1 MDNKKT
7 IIASIIGVALL
18 VVLVVGATFAYF
30 TTAVT
35 NDDGETLVTGKTDA
49 IGSIAL
55 TNPTSNLHI
64 TLSALDMAQSNLGA
78 YYATNDSTKNYDTE
92 EVQREIAVA
101 TLTGGEATTHYECT
115 TTINLIR
122 DPALMMVLQPG
133 DAYIQFGGVLTD
145 KVDLTSVQSSFPV
158 TFKLNGTDTL
168 RQSVSASFSIVNRN
182 VNQNAIAGK
191 NFTLKFLNDDLE
203 CKVVENSS
211 ANATLL
217 AQAVTDLAGQS
228 SGNGNVLNE
237 NGIRYQGANPN
248 NYIEFNNETW
258 RIIGV
263 FDGYTKIIRSEP
275 LGGLT
280 NPTLMKWSNAET
292 MMEAS
297 NKWSDSLVYAY
308 LRDTYYSGLAEKSS
322 VAYYTNWRLGGL
334 NTDYGNT
341 LSASNIYTKEGNTTY
356 SGNPLTMSAHI
367 GLMNAS
373 DYAYASLDCYATGS
387 PSTDCTNSNWLF
399 LSSEVGESTISQ
411 YAENGF
417 IIIMVNVS
425 WSYITSTPAYT
436 PLLIRPVVYL
446 NSDVKVT
453 GDGSIN
459 NKYTIVS

>member
-191 NFTLKFLNDDLE
+191 NFTLKFSNDDLE
-203 CKVVENSS
+203 CKVVEGSGVAFAIYSETDNSLRFYKNDDEVKVGDTYNNLMVTAIYAGFEADVYTSHSELPWNEYREVIEKVVAEEKISPISTAYWFAGAS
-211 ANATLL
+211 ALQKMDLVNLDTSNVTNMSHMFYNVASDSNAELVILGIASWDTSK
-217 AQAVTDLAGQS
+217 VTDL
-228 SGNGNVLNE
+228 SGM
-237 NGIRYQGANPN
+237 
-248 NYIEFNNETW
+248 
-258 RIIGV
+258 
-263 FDGYTKIIRSEP
+263 FDGYAVRNTFVNVDLSNWETSNVLDMSRMFAGISFDGSGSSFGDLSGWNTSNVTNMSEMFYDAILSYNSDNP
-275 LGGLT
+275 LNL
-280 NPTLMKWSNAET
+280 
-292 MMEAS
+292 
-297 NKWSDSLVYAY
+297 
-308 LRDTYYSGLAEKSS
+308 SS
-322 VAYYTNWRLGGL
+322 WNVSKV
-334 NTDYGNT
+334 TDYGSFDEC
-341 LSASNIYTKEGNTTY
+341 LEGVIIPPEFGTT
-356 SGNPLTMSAHI
+356 S
-367 GLMNAS
+367 
-373 DYAYASLDCYATGS
+373 
-387 PSTDCTNSNWLF
+387 
-399 LSSEVGESTISQ
+399 
-411 YAENGF
+411 
-417 IIIMVNVS
+417 
-425 WSYITSTPAYT
+425 
-436 PLLIRPVVYL
+436 
-446 NSDVKVT
+446 
-453 GDGSIN
+453 
-459 NKYTIVS
+459 